1 MKKQKGSTVA
11 IVLVAFVVFCTTVV
25 IYLFVKSQK
34 PNAPESNG
42 TEKTLEPTRE
52 TASNDQKRVPETVNA
67 ATLYQ
72 SDQLNSED
80 QKLLSNFN
88 WPKLRPFKS
97 AEAKR
102 EIYLVDCK
110 VTNDNLGVELTGI
123 PEEIPNVPNV
133 AETSLKRL
141 MERHFGGFPNKEE
154 IQSYEKNTGR
164 IFKNKDAGI
173 NGVALKKD
181 GVLVVNFYD
190 SVAAYGGGSSRV
202 GCMYWATE
210 FTVKQFSTIKRVQMC
225 IDKYQNCA
233 MDFQP

>member
-1 MKKQKGSTVA
+1 MKKQKVGTVVT
-11 IVLVAFVVFCTTVV
+11 ILIAFVVFCIMVAA
-25 IYLFVKSQK
+25 YLFVGSQK
-34 PNAPESNG
+34 PNTPEPNG
-42 TEKTLEPTRE
+42 TEKTLEPTKE
-52 TASNDQKRVPETVNA
+52 TTPNDQERVTEIVNA

-72 SDQLNSED
+72 NDQLSSEAR
-80 QKLLSNFN
+80 KLLSNFN
-88 WPKLRPFKS
+88 WPKLRPYKS
-97 AEAKR
+97 VDTKR
-102 EIYLVDCK
+102 QIYLVDCK
-110 VTNDNLGVELTGI
+110 VTNNNLGVELTGV

-141 MERHFGGFPNKEE
+141 TELHFGGFPNKEE
-154 IQSYEKNTGR
+154 IQFYEKNTGR

-210 FTVKQFSTIKRVQMC
+210 FTAKQFPTIKKVQTC